1 MAIDREMA
9 EKEANAVRQI
19 CEETVTLFH
28 RINQLLEDNSDKSI
42 DWNGNPIP
50 SYFLEQENG
59 NLYSLPFSRAQVSNA
74 IFSLDQIRRVL
85 TNQTTTQGDHLGNLN
100 IVARPFGIR

>member
-9 EKEANAVRQI
+9 EKEANAVRMI
-19 CEETVTLFH
+19 CEEAVTLFH

-42 DWNGNPIP
+42 DWAGSPMP

-59 NLYSLPFSRAQVSNA
+59 NLYSMPFTRAQVANA
-74 IFSLDQIRRVL
+74 IFSLEQIKRVL
-85 TNQTTTQGDHLGNLN
+85 TNQTTSQGDHLGNLN
-100 IVARPFGIR
+100 VIARPFGIR